1 MNVFKLWKDFESD
14 GMNEKDLLQ
23 FALGL
28 WKDGTIK
35 VEQRLVDGLDGSKK
49 ITRYSIKCWQD
60 EER

>member
-23 FALGL
+23 FALEL
-28 WKDGTIK
+28 WKDGSIK

-60 EER
+60 EEK

>member
-23 FALGL
+23 FAIDL
-28 WKDGTIK
+28 WKDGNIK

-60 EER
+60 EEG

>member
-1 MNVFKLWKDFESD
+1 MSVFKNWQDFESD

-23 FALGL
+23 FAINL
-28 WKDGTIK
+28 WKDGNIK
-35 VEQRLVDGLDGSKK
+35 VEQRLVGGLDGNKK

>member
-1 MNVFKLWKDFESD
+1 MSVFKTWQDFESD

-23 FALGL
+23 FAINL
-28 WKDGTIK
+28 WKDGNIK
-35 VEQRLVDGLDGSKK
+35 VEQYLVDDNKK

>member
-23 FALGL
+23 FALEL
-28 WKDGTIK
+28 WKDGSIK
-35 VEQRLVDGLDGSKK
+35 VEQHLVDDNTK
-49 ITRYSIKCWQD
+49 IVRYSIKCWQD